1 MSYSL
6 YTDKPNKFNC
16 NIQIEGTSL
25 AKSKVR
31 LVIETDEMS
40 YMFNGTIEN
49 TGVCEVNIPKTKHF
63 LPEGTKGNMRLEVI
77 ADDVYF
83 EPWSSDFG
91 VKTNKKVNVVVVE
104 QEDEKPKLTVE
115 VFQQEEPIIVEP
127 KVKIVE
133 TVKPIVQE
141 IPKKKIIENTIKKP
155 EMMVIKTKSGQK
167 LQITK
172 EQFLKNF
179 GNIK

>member
-1 MSYSL
+1 MSYLL

-40 YMFNGTIEN
+40 YMFNGAIEN
-49 TGVCEVNIPKTKHF
+49 TGVCEVIIPKTKHF

-83 EPWSSDFG
+83 EPWSSQFT
-91 VKTNKKVNVVVVE
+91 VKTNKKVNVVVSE
-104 QEDEKPKLTVE
+104 QVDEKPKLKVQVME
-115 VFQQEEPIIVEP
+115 QQEETP
-127 KVKIVE
+127 KP
-133 TVKPIVQE
+133 TVVGT
-141 IPKKKIIENTIKKP
+141 KK
-155 EMMVIKTKSGQK
+155 Q
-167 LQITK
+167 QIQMTK
-172 EQFLKNF
+172 EELLKTLR
-179 GNIK
+179 GR